1 MAQGTIRPW
10 SERAFFLAFESIF
23 GVNALPFRICVFLT
37 QCANLTLLAAISRRL
52 TGSLLA
58 GFSAA
63 ILWLVNNSDTS
74 KRDGARTTYGSGS
87 AFSLVSALAALYNCL
102 CARRFFRST
111 LPLFLPSAIWRRC
124 CRFAIT
130 SRRTTASRAPGR
142 RIRRHDDQR
151 GPQQIARRTYRSP
164 ASTTTNWIQILRHWS
179 TSAIPFSHICL
190 DGSGMLRK
198 KGFAGCPAAPPCA
211 WLGHIAARIGSI

>member
-142 RIRRHDDQR
+142 RIRGHDDQR
-151 GPQQIARRTYRSP
+151 GPQQIARRTYRSRP
-164 ASTTTNWIQILRHWS
+164 QPQPIGSKS
-179 TSAIPFSHICL
+179 SAIGRPRQSPFRISAWTGVVCSGRRVSL
-190 DGSGMLRK
+190 D
-198 KGFAGCPAAPPCA
+198 APPRHLA
-211 WLGHIAARIGSI
+211 HGWAT